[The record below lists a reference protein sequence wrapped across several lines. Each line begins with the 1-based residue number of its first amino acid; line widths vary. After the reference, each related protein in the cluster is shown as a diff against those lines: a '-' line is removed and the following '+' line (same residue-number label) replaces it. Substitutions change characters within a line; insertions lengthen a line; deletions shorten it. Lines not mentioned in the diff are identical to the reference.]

1 MGLETA
7 ALVAVGGLGVAQ
19 YQQQGAAGKYN
30 QAIQNRNAEIA
41 TQEAAQIEKQLEFD
55 ISRFNEKF
63 DQLQGQTTTRI
74 AKTGADFS
82 GTGLRVLRANAE
94 QGEIEK
100 NIMEYN
106 SKVGQ
111 ARKFEEA
118 NFYRIQGQVARQQ
131 AKSAQISTL
140 FSTGTSLLSMSGG
153 FGKSSSMGGL
163 DGASSYSQYYSN
175 PTGYS
180 GSF

>member
-30 QAIQNRNAEIA
+30 QSIQNRNAQIA
-41 TQEAAQIEKQLEFD
+41 EQEAAQIEKQLEFD
-55 ISRFNEKF
+55 IARFDQKF
-63 DQLQGQTTTRI
+63 QQLQGQTTTRI

-94 QGEIEK
+94 EAEK
-100 NIMEYN
+100 ERNIMEYN
-106 SKVGQ
+106 AKIGQ

-118 NFYRIQGQVARQQ
+118 NFSRIQGQVARQT
-131 AKSAQISTL
+131 ARTAQIGTIVQ
-140 FSTGTSLLSMSGG
+140 TGTSLLR
-153 FGKSSSMGGL
+153 MG
-163 DGASSYSQYYSN
+163 
-175 PTGYS
+175 GYS
-180 GSF
+180 GGNKQQPVME

>member
-7 ALVAVGGLGVAQ
+7 AIVAVGGLGVAQ

-30 QAIQNRNAEIA
+30 QSIQNRNAQIA
-41 TQEAAQIEKQLEFD
+41 EQEAAQMEKQLEFD
-55 ISRFNEKF
+55 IARFDQRF
-63 DQLQGQTTTRI
+63 QQLQGQTTTRI

-106 SKVGQ
+106 SKIGQ

-131 AKSAQISTL
+131 AKSAQLSTL

-153 FGKSSSMGGL
+153 FGGSKPTGTF
-163 DGASSYSQYYSN
+163 DGASSMSQWRSN

>member
-19 YQQQGAAGKYN
+19 YQQQGATGKFN
-30 QAIQNRNAEIA
+30 QSVQNRNAQVAE
-41 TQEAAQIEKQLEFD
+41 QEAAQMEKQLEFD
-55 ISRFNEKF
+55 LARFDQRF
-63 DQLQGQTTTRI
+63 QQLQGQTTTRI
-74 AKTGADFS
+74 AKTGVDFS

-111 ARKFEEA
+111 AKKLEEA
-118 NFYRIQGQVARQQ
+118 NFSRIQGQIARQQ

-140 FSTGTSLLSMSGG
+140 MSTGTSLLGM
-153 FGKSSSMGGL
+153 K
-163 DGASSYSQYYSN
+163 
-175 PTGYS
+175 
-180 GSF
+180 

>member
-30 QAIQNRNAEIA
+30 QAIQNRNAQLAE
-41 TQEAAQIEKQLEFD
+41 QEAAQIEKQLEFD
-55 ISRFNEKF
+55 ISRFDQKF
-63 DQLQGQTTTRI
+63 QQLQGQTNTKI
-74 AKTGADFS
+74 AKTGADLS
-82 GTGLRVLRANAE
+82 GTGLRILRANAE
-94 QGEIEK
+94 QAEIER

-106 SKVGQ
+106 AKVGQ

-131 AKSAQISTL
+131 ARTAQIGTL
-140 FSTGTSLLSMSGG
+140 MQTGTSLLSMSG
-153 FGKSSSMGGL
+153 FGSKPQAG
-163 DGASSYSQYYSN
+163 DRIYTDY
-175 PTGYS
+175 
-180 GSF
+180 

>member
-1 MGLETA
+1 MAPAVPYLI
-7 ALVAVGGLGVAQ
+7 VGGLGAMQ

-41 TQEAAQIEKQLEFD
+41 TQEAQQIEKQLEFD

-82 GTGLRVLRANAE
+82 GTGLRVLRANAQQAE
-94 QGEIEK
+94 VEK

-106 SKVGQ
+106 AKIGQ

-118 NFYRIQGQVARQQ
+118 NFFRIQGQVARQT
-131 AKSAQISTL
+131 AKSAQMSTIM
-140 FSTGTSLLSMSGG
+140 STGKSLLG
-153 FGKSSSMGGL
+153 MGGYL
-163 DGASSYSQYYSN
+163 Q
-175 PTGYS
+175 PTGTRQNPVME
-180 GSF
+180 